1 MPVPGKMCGARAPQK
16 NYNTRPLHLKLKIA
30 LSTQA
35 DSPLMPKN
43 ITPSG
48 FGFTTIVAIII
59 PLPQSWS
66 QLQAKKKP
74 RVFSRLVD

>member
-43 ITPSG
+43 ITPTG
-48 FGFTTIVAIII
+48 FGLTDDYIYNYHT
-59 PLPQSWS
+59 PSELS
-66 QLQAKKKP
+66 
-74 RVFSRLVD
+74 